1 MRLNTV
7 ARVVLFVLVAAG
19 FGLAGWQLMTT
30 APQSKRERP
39 PAPTPLVD
47 VIDSNPRRHA
57 LRLTAA
63 GPVTSAYE
71 LQIRPQV
78 GGRILALHPEFEPG
92 GRIPAGDTI
101 VQIEAADYQ
110 LAIEAA
116 EAEIAKARAAIALE
130 QGRRVV
136 AREELESLQGSVRID
151 ASSQALAL
159 RKPQLRQVQAELA
172 AAQNRL
178 QAAQLDLART
188 AVKLPFDVLV
198 LDRVRVADE
207 VVAARELVGRVTR
220 ADELWVE
227 LRTNPALIRHIRARN
242 GDTPG
247 SRVTVRDD
255 AGDFTGEVVRIRAD
269 LASGSRLAGVIAAVP
284 VIPDSGRRLLL
295 GSYVQAEIEAGDMAG
310 VIAVPRR
317 AVRDNRRVWVV
328 DAADA
333 LQVRQAEV
341 RWEAGQQ
348 LLLSQDTLR
357 AGDRIVVSRTAGL
370 VPGATVR
377 SRQVDPDSG
386 RALDGHTDVA
396 AHD

>member
-1 MRLNTV
+1 MRTTTV
-7 ARVVLFVLVAAG
+7 ARLVLFVLVAAG
-19 FGLAGWQLMTT
+19 FGLAGWQLMAT

-39 PAPTPLVD
+39 PAPIPLVD
-47 VIDSNPRRHA
+47 VIDSSPRRHA
-57 LRLTAA
+57 LQLQAA

-92 GRIPAGDTI
+92 GRIPAGETI
-101 VQIEAADYQ
+101 LQIEADDYR
-110 LAIEAA
+110 LAVEAT
-116 EAEIAKARAAIALE
+116 EAEIAKANAAIALE

-136 AREELESLQGSVRID
+136 AREEMESLQGSLRID

-178 QAAQLDLART
+178 QRARLDLART
-188 AVKLPFDVLV
+188 ELALPFDVLV
-198 LDRVRVADE
+198 LERVRVADE

-220 ADELWVE
+220 ADELWID
-227 LRTNPALIRHIRARN
+227 LRTNPALVRHLRARD
-242 GDTPG
+242 GDARG

-255 AGDFTGEVVRIRAD
+255 GGDFEGEIVRIRAD

-284 VIPDSGRRLLL
+284 VTPDSRQRLLL
-295 GSYVQAEIEAGDMAG
+295 GSYVQAEIQAGDMAG

-317 AVRDNRRVWVV
+317 AVRDNQRVWVV
-328 DAADA
+328 DGADT
-333 LQVRQAEV
+333 LQVRAAQV
-341 RWEAGQQ
+341 RWESGQQ
-348 LLLSQDTLR
+348 LLLSSDTLR
-357 AGDRIVVSRTAGL
+357 DGDRIVVSRTAGL
-370 VPGATVR
+370 VPGARVR

-386 RALDGHTDVA
+386 HALARQADVA